1 MEYRLSSHSSRVESS
16 KLRKMQ
22 HAHSGTSGSI
32 RSRIDFYFAAT
43 FTMIG
48 ALCASVLEDM
58 EKRLGRLSEQDGGN
72 LWRDSVIIFSDTM
85 QAMLAYITVRT
96 EGGIPRAPPAP
107 CARAPHAHPFMIQ
120 CLP

>member
-1 MEYRLSSHSSRVESS
+1 
-16 KLRKMQ
+16 
-22 HAHSGTSGSI
+22 
-32 RSRIDFYFAAT
+32 
-43 FTMIG
+43 MIG